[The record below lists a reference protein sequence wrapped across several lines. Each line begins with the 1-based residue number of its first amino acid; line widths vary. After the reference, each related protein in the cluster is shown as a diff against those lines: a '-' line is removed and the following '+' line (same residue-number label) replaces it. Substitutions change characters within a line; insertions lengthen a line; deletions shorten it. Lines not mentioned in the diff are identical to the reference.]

1 MTFDFLDADD
11 IRVNDERLF
20 EIFWKSLPQALKDPL
35 IDLLQSAAKPI
46 LQTTFEIGLAQGRQ
60 QILSLIEE
68 RLVERSLAAKE
79 KLDA

>member
-1 MTFDFLDADD
+1 
-11 IRVNDERLF
+11 
-20 EIFWKSLPQALKDPL
+20 LPQALKDPL
-35 IDLLQSAAKPI
+35 IDLLQSAAKPT

-60 QILSLIEE
+60 QILDLIEE